1 MLWLTDLKQD
11 GGELTIDGRCTSLTA
26 LSDFVGNIEHSPY
39 FRRPVEILDSQ
50 VDPTAQAA
58 NAGELIKFSLK
69 ATYALPGSDPVP
81 ASGKSGKK

>member
-1 MLWLTDLKQD
+1 
-11 GGELTIDGRCTSLTA
+11 
-26 LSDFVGNIEHSPY
+26 
-39 FRRPVEILDSQ
+39 

-58 NAGELIKFSLK
+58 NGGELIKFSLK